1 MALNRFGLLFAI
13 LLTCLSV
20 TSAYADSL
28 ENALV
33 KAAPGADAKV
43 IALAVRATQCSRAQ
57 GVAPAQRL
65 AVIDYSLPST
75 EQRLWVFDLK
85 RRKLLFHE
93 LVAHGRNS
101 GENMATL
108 FSNRNESHATSLGL
122 FRTRQSYLGQ
132 NGYSLRMEG
141 LEPGFNDNAF
151 DRAIVI
157 HGAPYVS
164 PVLARANGRIGRS
177 LGCPAVRPA
186 IAHRLIDSM
195 KDGQLLFSYYPDQRW
210 LKSSSYINCGGDT
223 VASREKSTSS
233 QKTTPNLSKLQSS
246 PQPAESTA
254 R

>member
-1 MALNRFGLLFAI
+1 MALDRFGFLFTAL
-13 LLTCLSV
+13 LLTSV
-20 TSAYADSL
+20 SVPAAYADSL
-28 ENALV
+28 EAALL
-33 KAAPGADAKV
+33 KAAPGANAKV
-43 IALAVRATQCSRAQ
+43 IGLAVRATQCSLAQ
-57 GVAPAQRL
+57 GKAPVQRL

-85 RRKLLFHE
+85 KRKLLFHE

-101 GENMATL
+101 GENMAVK
-108 FSNRNESHATSLGL
+108 FSNQNESFATSLGL
-122 FRTRQSYLGQ
+122 YRTQSSYVGQ

-151 DRAIVI
+151 ERAIVI

-186 IAHRLIDSM
+186 IAHKLIDSM

-210 LKSSSYINCGGDT
+210 LKSSSYINCGGGT
-223 VASREKSTSS
+223 VAAASTPGTR
-233 QKTTPNLSKLQSS
+233 Q
-246 PQPAESTA
+246 
-254 R
+254 

>member
-1 MALNRFGLLFAI
+1 MALLRFGSLTAL
-13 LLTCLSV
+13 LLTSAFLP
-20 TSAYADSL
+20 SAYADSL
-28 ENALV
+28 EVALA
-33 KAAPGADAKV
+33 KAAPNANAKV
-43 IALAVRATQCSRAQ
+43 IALAVRATQCTRTQ
-57 GVAPAQRL
+57 GAAPAQRL

-85 RRKLLFHE
+85 KRKLLFHE

-101 GENMATL
+101 GENMATQ
-108 FSNRNESHATSLGL
+108 FSNQNESFATSLGL
-122 FRTRQSYLGQ
+122 YRTQQSYVGQ

-210 LKSSSYINCGGDT
+210 LKSSSFINCGSGT
-223 VASREKSTSS
+223 VASSDKVTSR
-233 QKTTPNLSKLQSS
+233 Q
-246 PQPAESTA
+246 
-254 R
+254 

>member
-1 MALNRFGLLFAI
+1 MALNRSGLLFAI

-20 TSAYADSL
+20 PSAYADSL
-28 ENALV
+28 EKALV
-33 KAAPGADAKV
+33 KAAPDANSNV
-43 IALAVRATQCSRAQ
+43 IALAVRASQCSRAQ
-57 GVAPAQRL
+57 GGAPAQRL

-108 FSNRNESHATSLGL
+108 FSNQNESFATSLGL
-122 FRTRQSYLGQ
+122 FRTQESYLGQ

-164 PVLARANGRIGRS
+164 PVLARINGRIGRS

-186 IAHRLIDSM
+186 IARRLIDSM

-210 LKSSSYINCGGDT
+210 LKSSSYINCGSGT
-223 VASREKSTSS
+223 VATREKSTSR
-233 QKTTPNLSKLQSS
+233 Q
-246 PQPAESTA
+246 
-254 R
+254 

>member
-57 GVAPAQRL
+57 GIAPAQRL

-122 FRTRQSYLGQ
+122 FRTQQSYLGQ

-233 QKTTPNLSKLQSS
+233 QKATSNLSKL
-246 PQPAESTA
+246 
-254 R
+254 

>member
-13 LLTCLSV
+13 LLTCPSV

-122 FRTRQSYLGQ
+122 FRTQQSYRGQ

-233 QKTTPNLSKLQSS
+233 QKTTSNLSKL
-246 PQPAESTA
+246 
-254 R
+254 

>member
-1 MALNRFGLLFAI
+1 MALHRFGFLYTAL
-13 LLTCLSV
+13 LLTSASLS
-20 TSAYADSL
+20 TAYADSL
-28 ENALV
+28 EVALA
-33 KAAPGADAKV
+33 KAAPNANAKV
-43 IALAVRATQCSRAQ
+43 IALAVRATQCTRVQ
-57 GVAPAQRL
+57 GAAPAQRL

-85 RRKLLFHE
+85 KRKLLFHE

-101 GENMATL
+101 GENMATQ
-108 FSNRNESHATSLGL
+108 FSNQNESFATSLGL
-122 FRTRQSYLGQ
+122 FRTQQSYRGQ

-141 LEPGFNDNAF
+141 LEPGFNDNAY

-210 LKSSSYINCGGDT
+210 LKSSSYINCSGGT
-223 VASREKSTSS
+223 VASSD
-233 QKTTPNLSKLQSS
+233 KTTKRQ
-246 PQPAESTA
+246 
-254 R
+254 

>member
-108 FSNRNESHATSLGL
+108 FSNRNESHATSIGL
-122 FRTRQSYLGQ
+122 FRTQQSYLGQ

-210 LKSSSYINCGGDT
+210 LKSSSYINCSGDT
-223 VASREKSTSS
+223 LASREKSTS
-233 QKTTPNLSKLQSS
+233 
-246 PQPAESTA
+246 
-254 R
+254 RR

>member
-1 MALNRFGLLFAI
+1 MALDRFGFLITALL
-13 LLTCLSV
+13 LSSTSV
-20 TSAYADSL
+20 TAAYADSL
-28 ENALV
+28 EAALV
-33 KAAPGADAKV
+33 KAAPDANAKV
-43 IALAVRATQCSRAQ
+43 IALAVRASQCSLAQ
-57 GVAPAQRL
+57 GAAPVQRL

-85 RRKLLFHE
+85 QRKLLFHE

-101 GENMATL
+101 GENMAVK
-108 FSNRNESHATSLGL
+108 FSNQNESFATSLGL
-122 FRTRQSYLGQ
+122 YRTQSSYVGQ

-186 IAHRLIDSM
+186 IAHKLIDSM

-210 LKSSSYINCGGDT
+210 LKKSSYINCGSGT
-223 VASREKSTSS
+223 VASTSKPST
-233 QKTTPNLSKLQSS
+233 N
-246 PQPAESTA
+246 

>member
-1 MALNRFGLLFAI
+1 MALDRFGFLFTAL
-13 LLTCLSV
+13 LLTLVSV
-20 TSAYADSL
+20 PAAYADSL
-28 ENALV
+28 EAALL
-33 KAAPGADAKV
+33 KAAPGANAKV
-43 IALAVRATQCSRAQ
+43 IGLAVRATQCSLAQ
-57 GVAPAQRL
+57 GKAPVQRL

-85 RRKLLFHE
+85 KRKLLFHE

-101 GENMATL
+101 GENMAVK
-108 FSNRNESHATSLGL
+108 FSNQNESFATSLGL
-122 FRTRQSYLGQ
+122 YRTQSSYVGQ

-151 DRAIVI
+151 ERAIVI

-186 IAHRLIDSM
+186 IAHKLIDSM

-210 LKSSSYINCGGDT
+210 LKSSSYINCGGGT
-223 VASREKSTSS
+223 MAAAS
-233 QKTTPNLSKLQSS
+233 TPGTRQ
-246 PQPAESTA
+246 
-254 R
+254 

>member
-1 MALNRFGLLFAI
+1 MALDRFGFLFTAL
-13 LLTCLSV
+13 LLTSV
-20 TSAYADSL
+20 SVPAAYADSL
-28 ENALV
+28 EAALL
-33 KAAPGADAKV
+33 KAAPGANAKV
-43 IALAVRATQCSRAQ
+43 IGLAVRATQCSLAQ
-57 GVAPAQRL
+57 GKASVQRL

-85 RRKLLFHE
+85 KRKLLFHE

-101 GENMATL
+101 GENMAVK
-108 FSNRNESHATSLGL
+108 FSNQNESFATSLGL
-122 FRTRQSYLGQ
+122 YRTQSSYVGQ

-151 DRAIVI
+151 ERAIVI

-186 IAHRLIDSM
+186 IAHKLIDSM

-210 LKSSSYINCGGDT
+210 LKSSSYINCGGGT
-223 VASREKSTSS
+223 VASASTPGTR
-233 QKTTPNLSKLQSS
+233 Q
-246 PQPAESTA
+246 
-254 R
+254 

>member
-1 MALNRFGLLFAI
+1 MALIRFGLLFAI

-108 FSNRNESHATSLGL
+108 FSNRNESHATSIGL
-122 FRTRQSYLGQ
+122 FRTQQSYLGQ

-210 LKSSSYINCGGDT
+210 LKSSSYINCSGDT
-223 VASREKSTSS
+223 LASREKSTS
-233 QKTTPNLSKLQSS
+233 
-246 PQPAESTA
+246 
-254 R
+254 RR

>member
-122 FRTRQSYLGQ
+122 FRTQQSYLGQ

-233 QKTTPNLSKLQSS
+233 QKTTSNLSKL
-246 PQPAESTA
+246 
-254 R
+254 

>member
-57 GVAPAQRL
+57 GIAPAQRL

-122 FRTRQSYLGQ
+122 FRTQESYLGQ

-141 LEPGFNDNAF
+141 LEPGFNDNAY

-210 LKSSSYINCGGDT
+210 LKSSSYINCGSDT
-223 VASREKSTSS
+223 VASREKSTSR
-233 QKTTPNLSKLQSS
+233 Q
-246 PQPAESTA
+246 
-254 R
+254 

>member
-1 MALNRFGLLFAI
+1 MALLRFGI
-13 LLTCLSV
+13 LLPGLLLTAMFIP
-20 TSAYADSL
+20 SAYADSL
-28 ENALV
+28 AAALI
-33 KAAPGADAKV
+33 KAAPQADARV
-43 IALAVRATQCSRAQ
+43 INLAVRASQCSIAQ
-57 GVAPAQRL
+57 GAAPVQRL

-75 EQRLWVFDLK
+75 QQRLWVFDLK
-85 RRKLLFHE
+85 KRKLLFHE

-101 GENMATL
+101 GENMAVN
-108 FSNRNESHATSLGL
+108 FSNQNESFATSLGL
-122 FRTRQSYLGQ
+122 YRTQQSYVGQ

-186 IAHRLIDSM
+186 IAHKLIDSM
-195 KDGQLLFSYYPDQRW
+195 KGGQLLFSYYPDQRW
-210 LKSSSYINCGGDT
+210 LKTSSYINCGSGT
-223 VASREKSTSS
+223 MAAAEQSTS
-233 QKTTPNLSKLQSS
+233 K
-246 PQPAESTA
+246 

>member
-1 MALNRFGLLFAI
+1 MALDRFGLLITA
-13 LLTCLSV
+13 LLLSS
-20 TSAYADSL
+20 TSATAAYADSL
-28 ENALV
+28 EAALV
-33 KAAPGADAKV
+33 KAAPDANAKV
-43 IALAVRATQCSRAQ
+43 IALAVRASQCSLAQ
-57 GVAPAQRL
+57 GAAPVQRL

-85 RRKLLFHE
+85 QRKLLFHE

-101 GENMATL
+101 GENMAVK
-108 FSNRNESHATSLGL
+108 FSNQNESFATSLGL
-122 FRTRQSYLGQ
+122 YRTRSSYVGQ

-186 IAHRLIDSM
+186 IAHKLIDSM

-210 LKSSSYINCGGDT
+210 LKKSSYINCGSGT
-223 VASREKSTSS
+223 VASAAEPST
-233 QKTTPNLSKLQSS
+233 T
-246 PQPAESTA
+246 

>member
-1 MALNRFGLLFAI
+1 MPIQRFGF
-13 LLTCLSV
+13 LLTALLL
-20 TSAYADSL
+20 TSAYLPAYADSL
-28 ENALV
+28 EVALA
-33 KAAPGADAKV
+33 KAAPNANAKV
-43 IALAVRATQCSRAQ
+43 IALAVRATQCTRAQ
-57 GVAPAQRL
+57 GAAPAQRL

-85 RRKLLFHE
+85 KRKLLFQE

-101 GENMATL
+101 GENMATQ
-108 FSNRNESHATSLGL
+108 FSNQNESFATSLGL
-122 FRTRQSYLGQ
+122 FRTQESYRGQ

-186 IAHRLIDSM
+186 IARRLIDSM

-210 LKSSSYINCGGDT
+210 LKSSSYINCGSGT
-223 VASREKSTSS
+223 VESS
-233 QKTTPNLSKLQSS
+233 DKATKRQ
-246 PQPAESTA
+246 
-254 R
+254 

>member
-1 MALNRFGLLFAI
+1 MALHRFGFLFTALL
-13 LLTCLSV
+13 S
-20 TSAYADSL
+20 TSAYLPSAYAESL
-28 ENALV
+28 EIALA
-33 KAAPGADAKV
+33 KAAPNANAKV
-43 IALAVRATQCSRAQ
+43 IALAVRATQCTRAQ
-57 GVAPAQRL
+57 GAAPAQRL

-85 RRKLLFHE
+85 KRKLLFHE

-108 FSNRNESHATSLGL
+108 FSNQNESYATSLGL
-122 FRTRQSYLGQ
+122 FRTQESYRGQ

-210 LKSSSYINCGGDT
+210 LKSSSYINCGSGT
-223 VASREKSTSS
+223 VASSEKITKR
-233 QKTTPNLSKLQSS
+233 Q
-246 PQPAESTA
+246 
-254 R
+254 

>member
-85 RRKLLFHE
+85 QRKLLFHE

-122 FRTRQSYLGQ
+122 FRTQESYLGQ

-141 LEPGFNDNAF
+141 LEPGFNDNAY

-223 VASREKSTSS
+223 VASREKSTSR
-233 QKTTPNLSKLQSS
+233 Q
-246 PQPAESTA
+246 
-254 R
+254 

>member
-122 FRTRQSYLGQ
+122 FRTQQSYLGQ

-141 LEPGFNDNAF
+141 LEPGFNDNAY

-233 QKTTPNLSKLQSS
+233 QKTTPNLSKL
-246 PQPAESTA
+246 
-254 R
+254 

>member
-20 TSAYADSL
+20 PSAYADSL

-33 KAAPGADAKV
+33 KAAPDADAKV

-57 GVAPAQRL
+57 GIAPAQRL

-122 FRTRQSYLGQ
+122 FRTQESYSGQ

-141 LEPGFNDNAF
+141 LEPGFNDNAY

-233 QKTTPNLSKLQSS
+233 QKATSNLSKL
-246 PQPAESTA
+246 
-254 R
+254 

>member
-1 MALNRFGLLFAI
+1 MALHRFGF
-13 LLTCLSV
+13 LLTALLL
-20 TSAYADSL
+20 TSAFTSTAYAESL
-28 ENALV
+28 EVALA
-33 KAAPGADAKV
+33 KAAPNANAKV
-43 IALAVRATQCSRAQ
+43 IALAVRATQCTRAQ
-57 GVAPAQRL
+57 GKAPAQRL

-85 RRKLLFHE
+85 KRKLLFHE

-101 GENMATL
+101 GENMATQ
-108 FSNRNESHATSLGL
+108 FSNQNESYATSLGL
-122 FRTRQSYLGQ
+122 FRTQESYRGQ

-210 LKSSSYINCGGDT
+210 LKSSSYINCGSGT
-223 VASREKSTSS
+223 VASSD
-233 QKTTPNLSKLQSS
+233 KTTKRQ
-246 PQPAESTA
+246 
-254 R
+254 

>member
-1 MALNRFGLLFAI
+1 MALIRSGLLFAI
-13 LLTCLSV
+13 LLTSLSV

-33 KAAPGADAKV
+33 KAAPDANAKV
-43 IALAVRATQCSRAQ
+43 IALAVRASQCSRAQ
-57 GVAPAQRL
+57 GKPAAQRL

-108 FSNRNESHATSLGL
+108 FSNQNESHATSLGL
-122 FRTRQSYLGQ
+122 FRTQQSYRGQ

-186 IAHRLIDSM
+186 IAHQLIDSM

-223 VASREKSTSS
+223 VASSD
-233 QKTTPNLSKLQSS
+233 KTTSRQ
-246 PQPAESTA
+246 
-254 R
+254 

>member
-1 MALNRFGLLFAI
+1 MALIRSGLLFALI
-13 LLTCLSV
+13 LTWLSV
-20 TSAYADSL
+20 PSAYADSL
-28 ENALV
+28 EAALA
-33 KAAPGADAKV
+33 KAAPGADSRV

-57 GVAPAQRL
+57 GAAPAQRL
-65 AVIDYSLPST
+65 AVIDYSMPST

-85 RRKLLFHE
+85 KRKLLFHE

-101 GENMATL
+101 GENMATQ
-108 FSNRNESHATSLGL
+108 FSNQNESFATSLGL
-122 FRTRQSYLGQ
+122 FRTQQSYRGQ

-186 IAHRLIDSM
+186 IAHKLIDSM

-210 LKSSSYINCGGDT
+210 LKSSSYINCGSDT
-223 VASREKSTSS
+223 VASREKSTSR
-233 QKTTPNLSKLQSS
+233 Q
-246 PQPAESTA
+246 
-254 R
+254 

>member
-1 MALNRFGLLFAI
+1 MAQKRFGLLFI
-13 LLTCLSV
+13 TLLLTCVSV
-20 TSAYADSL
+20 SSAYADSL
-28 ENALV
+28 AAALV
-33 KAAPGADAKV
+33 KAAPDANAKV
-43 IALAVRATQCSRAQ
+43 IALAVRASQCNRVQ
-57 GVAPAQRL
+57 GTFPAQRL

-75 EQRLWVFDLK
+75 QQRLWVFDLK

-108 FSNRNESHATSLGL
+108 FSNQNESHATSLGL
-122 FRTRQSYLGQ
+122 FRTQESYRGQ

-186 IAHRLIDSM
+186 IAHKLIDSM

-210 LKSSSYINCGGDT
+210 LKSSSYINCGGGA
-223 VASREKSTSS
+223 VASS
-233 QKTTPNLSKLQSS
+233 QKVTSRQ
-246 PQPAESTA
+246 
-254 R
+254 

>member
-122 FRTRQSYLGQ
+122 FRTQESYLGQ

-141 LEPGFNDNAF
+141 LEPGFNDNAY

-223 VASREKSTSS
+223 VASREKSTS
-233 QKTTPNLSKLQSS
+233 
-246 PQPAESTA
+246 
-254 R
+254 RR

>member
-1 MALNRFGLLFAI
+1 MALDRFGFLFTAL
-13 LLTCLSV
+13 LLTSV
-20 TSAYADSL
+20 SVPAAYADSL
-28 ENALV
+28 AAALL
-33 KAAPGADAKV
+33 KAAPGANAKV
-43 IALAVRATQCSRAQ
+43 IGLAVRATQCSLAQ
-57 GVAPAQRL
+57 GKAPVQRL

-85 RRKLLFHE
+85 KRKLLFHE

-101 GENMATL
+101 GENMAVK
-108 FSNRNESHATSLGL
+108 FSNQNESFATSLGL
-122 FRTRQSYLGQ
+122 YRTQSSYVGQ

-151 DRAIVI
+151 ERAIVI

-186 IAHRLIDSM
+186 IAHKLIDSM

-210 LKSSSYINCGGDT
+210 LKSSSYINCGGGT
-223 VASREKSTSS
+223 VAAASTPGTR
-233 QKTTPNLSKLQSS
+233 Q
-246 PQPAESTA
+246 
-254 R
+254 

>member
-57 GVAPAQRL
+57 GIAPAQRL

-122 FRTRQSYLGQ
+122 FRTQQSYLGQ

-195 KDGQLLFSYYPDQRW
+195 KGGQLLFSYYPDQRW

-233 QKTTPNLSKLQSS
+233 QKATSNLSKL
-246 PQPAESTA
+246 
-254 R
+254 

>member
-1 MALNRFGLLFAI
+1 MALLRIGLPFAALI
-13 LLTCLSV
+13 LTAMSV
-20 TSAYADSL
+20 PSAYADSL
-28 ENALV
+28 AAALV
-33 KAAPGADAKV
+33 KAAPSADAKV
-43 IALAVRATQCSRAQ
+43 IDLAVRASKCSIAQ
-57 GVAPAQRL
+57 GRAPVQRL
-65 AVIDYSLPST
+65 AIIDYSLPST

-85 RRKLLFHE
+85 KRKLLFHE

-101 GENMATL
+101 GENMAVN
-108 FSNRNESHATSLGL
+108 FSNQNESFATSLGL
-122 FRTRQSYLGQ
+122 YRTQSSYVGQ

-164 PVLARANGRIGRS
+164 PMLARVNGRIGRS

-210 LKSSSYINCGGDT
+210 LKSSSYINCGSGT
-223 VASREKSTSS
+223 VASASK
-233 QKTTPNLSKLQSS
+233 PNKG
-246 PQPAESTA
+246 
-254 R
+254 

>member
-1 MALNRFGLLFAI
+1 MALNRSGLLFAI

-20 TSAYADSL
+20 QSAYADSL
-28 ENALV
+28 EKALV
-33 KAAPGADAKV
+33 KAAPDANSKV
-43 IALAVRATQCSRAQ
+43 IALAVRASQCSRAQ
-57 GVAPAQRL
+57 GDAPAQRL

-108 FSNRNESHATSLGL
+108 FSNQNESFATSLGL
-122 FRTRQSYLGQ
+122 FRTQESYLGQ

-164 PVLARANGRIGRS
+164 PVLARINGRIGRS

-186 IAHRLIDSM
+186 IARRLIDSM

-210 LKSSSYINCGGDT
+210 LKSSSYINCGSGT
-223 VASREKSTSS
+223 VASREKSTSR
-233 QKTTPNLSKLQSS
+233 Q
-246 PQPAESTA
+246 
-254 R
+254 

>member
-108 FSNRNESHATSLGL
+108 FSNQNESHATSLGL
-122 FRTRQSYLGQ
+122 FRTQQSYLGQ

-223 VASREKSTSS
+223 VASREKSTST
-233 QKTTPNLSKLQSS
+233 QKTTSNLSKL
-246 PQPAESTA
+246 
-254 R
+254 